1 MSKHVLSAVF
11 FLVVLAYTST
21 SAQDLCPP
29 GVASSKLICVIPQAF
44 GVSQT
49 LNVGNPTQTVNQS
62 LFRLDTLKQSL
73 RPLNSSVARES
84 TLLPLASPSGITF
97 LWDPAA
103 KVSVPSADSLGPILG
118 ERAETIGKNKL
129 FLGLS
134 YQFFEFD
141 RLDGINL
148 KQLPVAITQSDDSQT
163 FGGNPTCSVNGANLD
178 QCGYIR
184 DIITTNTRLN
194 LKVHQVTSFFTYGFT
209 NRIDISMAIPIE
221 NARMAAF
228 STATIVDNSHSN
240 VHSFPIVNGCGS
252 TSGGVIV
259 PCLVNSFPSV
269 RSVSGIGDIT
279 FRVKSNAWKSENERA
294 GLALGVHVRTST
306 GDALN
311 FLGAGTYGVRPF
323 VVWSY
328 RWRIAPHWSAGYQI
342 NGDSLLAG
350 DISTGKKARLPG
362 ALTYTA
368 GADFW
373 VTKMLSGAFD
383 VIGQEVFEA
392 DRTTVTQV
400 PVPGACVDTSGAC
413 DSAQGFAPS
422 QNDPS
427 LSRTT
432 ASFNSTSMS
441 VGAKI
446 RPFGSSSSFLITGNA
461 LIGVNSSGGLHS
473 KVVPLLGASYTF

>member
-1 MSKHVLSAVF
+1 MLKRRFLIGLFCVLSPT
-11 FLVVLAYTST
+11 LSL
-21 SAQDLCPP
+21 AQDLCPP
-29 GVASSKLICVIPQAF
+29 GVASNKLICVIPQAF

-49 LNVGNPTQTVNQS
+49 LNVGSSNSS
-62 LFRLDTLKQSL
+62 LFRLETLKDSL
-73 RPLNSSVARES
+73 QPLNSSVARES
-84 TLLPLASPSGITF
+84 ALLPLASPSSGITF

-103 KVSVPSADSLGPILG
+103 KISVPSADSLGPILG
-118 ERAETIGKNKL
+118 ERADTIGKYKV

-134 YQFFEFD
+134 YQSFQFD
-141 RLDGINL
+141 RLDGVNL
-148 KQLPVAITQSDDSQT
+148 KQLPVAITQLDDSQT

-184 DIITTNTRLN
+184 DVITTNTRLD
-194 LKVHQVTSFFTYGFT
+194 LKVHQITSFFTYGLT
-209 NRIDISMAIPIE
+209 DRIDISMAIPIE
-221 NARMAAF
+221 NVRMGAF

-259 PCLVNSFPSV
+259 PCLVNSFTNV

-279 FRVKSNAWKSENERA
+279 FRVKAHAWESENERA
-294 GLALGVHVRTST
+294 GLAIGVDVRTPT

-328 RWRIAPHWSAGYQI
+328 RWRIAPHWSVGYQM

-350 DISTGKKARLPG
+350 DISTGKKVRLPG
-362 ALTYTA
+362 ALTYSG

-373 VTKMLSGAFD
+373 LTKWLTGAFD
-383 VIGQEVFEA
+383 LLGQQVFEA
-392 DRTTVTQV
+392 GRTSVTEV
-400 PVPGACVDTSGAC
+400 VVPGACSDTSGVC
-413 DSAQGFAPS
+413 NSAQGFAPS

-427 LSRTT
+427 LSQST
-432 ASFNSTSMS
+432 ASFNGTSMS
-441 VGAKI
+441 VGAKV
-446 RPFGSSSSFLITGNA
+446 RPFGSSSSLLITGNA
-461 LIGVNSSGGLHS
+461 LIGLNSSGGLHS
-473 KVVPLLGASYTF
+473 KVVPLLGVSYTF